1 MTKRHTR
8 LFFIGGTLL
17 FAAIFVGLTIDSH
30 RQFGELTNAE
40 NITEEVIEGKHVW
53 HVNNCINCHTL
64 FGEGAYYAP
73 DLTKITKQR
82 GEAYLTAFLKNPGQ
96 FYSEEIHRRIMPNPN
111 LDDTEIAQVI
121 AFLDWVAEVDNQGW
135 PPRPIVV
142 SSGSM
147 QGATTGEAPTSTTTS
162 NEPVAL
168 GEALFRQ
175 AELACQACHSV
186 QPGVTLAGPT
196 MAGLGT
202 RAALTVESP
211 TYTGAATDA
220 EGYIRESIVEPSA
233 HLVPGAN
240 FATGGDEGLS
250 LMPTDYD
257 ERLSGEQIDH
267 LVAFLMTLR

>member
-40 NITEEVIEGKHVW
+40 NITEEVVEGKHVW
-53 HVNNCINCHTL
+53 HRNNCINCHTL

-82 GEAYLTAFLKNPGQ
+82 GEAYLTAFLRDPLQ
-96 FYSEEIHRRIMPNPN
+96 FYSEEVHRRVMPNPN
-111 LDDTEIAQVI
+111 LDDDEIRQVI

-142 SSGSM
+142 SSGGM
-147 QGATTGEAPTSTTTS
+147 AGATTGQPPTTATTST
-162 NEPVAL
+162 EPVVL

-175 AELACQACHSV
+175 PELACQACHSV
-186 QPGVTLAGPT
+186 QPGVTLAGPSV
-196 MAGLGT
+196 AGIAT
-202 RAALTVESP
+202 RAEQTVAADF
-211 TYTGAATDA
+211 YTGAATDA
-220 EGYIRESIVEPSA
+220 EGYLRESILEPSA
-233 HLVPGAN
+233 HLVPGQN
-240 FATGGDEGLS
+240 FATGGAEGLS
-250 LMPTDYD
+250 LMPADYG
-257 ERLSGEQIDH
+257 ERLSDEQIGH
-267 LVAFLMTLR
+267 LVAYLMTLR